1 MSNTQKNGTDP
12 GPKDVT
18 AAVRF
23 NATMYA
29 RLKET
34 AKSQGL
40 SLSDIIRQALTKYLE
55 EHSRSVLEKE
65 LEDIELRKRVEE
77 ATAGSDKSLR
87 DTLLE
92 LLNKSA

>member
-1 MSNTQKNGTDP
+1 MSKKKDESNAT
-12 GPKDVT
+12 KDVT

-34 AKSQGL
+34 AHSQGL

>member
-1 MSNTQKNGTDP
+1 MSKKPHDKES

-23 NATMYA
+23 NAAMYT

-34 AKSQGL
+34 AKEQGL

-55 EHSRSVLEKE
+55 EHSRSMLEKE

>member
-1 MSNTQKNGTDP
+1 MSKNKVDKES

-34 AKSQGL
+34 AQEQGL

-55 EHSRSVLEKE
+55 EHSRSMLEKE
-65 LEDIELRKRVEE
+65 LEDIELRKRVEA

-87 DTLLE
+87 DTLIE